1 MSEARFCW
9 KCVHVVLL
17 CVYACAHAHAV
28 TYMCCMYNDAFH
40 LGENGKEVINQN
52 AGYIMTL
59 PPTPSTPYN
68 GNQDFKW
75 LLLLAGNGPEY
86 LSCFLQR
93 LNDKV
98 WWLLIGSNLFAVSWF
113 LFGQILYSPHA
124 EFQPSWESQR
134 SFEKLILPFSKFWY
148 VFLDYINQQAYSY

>member
-1 MSEARFCW
+1 M
-9 KCVHVVLL
+9 HVVLL
-17 CVYACAHAHAV
+17 CVYACAHTHAV

-52 AGYIMTL
+52 ASYIMTL

-75 LLLLAGNGPEY
+75 LFLLAGNGPEY

-98 WWLLIGSNLFAVSWF
+98 
-113 LFGQILYSPHA
+113 
-124 EFQPSWESQR
+124 
-134 SFEKLILPFSKFWY
+134 
-148 VFLDYINQQAYSY
+148 